1 VRAVL
6 ASAFE
11 RQGLVSRT
19 EFYVQ
24 REVLS
29 RSREKLAVLEAR
41 VRELESALAK
51 AG

>member
-1 VRAVL
+1 
-6 ASAFE
+6 
-11 RQGLVSRT
+11 
-19 EFYVQ
+19 VQ

-29 RSREKLAVLEAR
+29 RSREKLAALEAR